1 MALTF
6 VKKSEVFFLM
16 NQAHMGVTFNEIA
29 ERALEKWKQFYLTQ
43 VR

>member
-1 MALTF
+1 
-6 VKKSEVFFLM
+6 M

-29 ERALEKWKQFYLTQ
+29 EQALEKKWKQFYLTQ